1 MAVCCLVVNSFQI
14 LVVAVN
20 RKSIQNVFLCIG
32 SWHVGMGLGWEV
44 LRGSK
49 GGRKAR
55 CSTSIYLVPWE
66 WGERMRRGWT
76 GGQLQSWKSDRGTE
90 ETERDLKSS
99 QATCFLDGSAL
110 WFSRE
115 CLLELAAGIK

>member
-55 CSTSIYLVPWE
+55 CSTSIYLVP
-66 WGERMRRGWT
+66 GNGVRG
-76 GGQLQSWKSDRGTE
+76 
-90 ETERDLKSS
+90 
-99 QATCFLDGSAL
+99 
-110 WFSRE
+110 
-115 CLLELAAGIK
+115 